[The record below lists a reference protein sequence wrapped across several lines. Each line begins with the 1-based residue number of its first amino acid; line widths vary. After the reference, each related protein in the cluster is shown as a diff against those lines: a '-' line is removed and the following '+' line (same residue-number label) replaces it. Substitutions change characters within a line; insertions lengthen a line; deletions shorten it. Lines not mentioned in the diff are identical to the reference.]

1 IYLFGGP
8 LYKMTLEHDEGN
20 GANVFDEGPGEN
32 NELNGIDESVNG
44 IEGEDSNN
52 VDGDTVDQTG

>member
-1 IYLFGGP
+1 
-8 LYKMTLEHDEGN
+8 HDEGN